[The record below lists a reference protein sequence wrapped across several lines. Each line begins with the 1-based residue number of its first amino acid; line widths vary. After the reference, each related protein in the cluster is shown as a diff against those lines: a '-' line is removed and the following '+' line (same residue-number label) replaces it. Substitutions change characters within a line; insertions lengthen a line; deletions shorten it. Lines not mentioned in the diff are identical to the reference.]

1 MCTCPAALNKAAAAL
16 YGVNCVIKG
25 ENPQESCAWALSFH
39 FSVKACQ
46 MLTYGRKLR
55 NGNECMGSNRLRS
68 LATIVI
74 RYFVMPPGVE
84 RGRGES

>member
-25 ENPQESCAWALSFH
+25 ENPQESCAEALVISFLGK
-39 FSVKACQ
+39 KACQ

-55 NGNECMGSNRLRS
+55 N
-68 LATIVI
+68 V
-74 RYFVMPPGVE
+74 
-84 RGRGES
+84 